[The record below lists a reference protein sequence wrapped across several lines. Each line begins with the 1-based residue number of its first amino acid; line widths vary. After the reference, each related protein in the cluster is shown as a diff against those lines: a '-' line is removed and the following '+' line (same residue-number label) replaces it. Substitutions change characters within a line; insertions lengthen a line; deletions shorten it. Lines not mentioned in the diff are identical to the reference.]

1 MCVLAAHS
9 GSVRQKG
16 SCGGSCGC
24 DCSAAR
30 GARGVAAPAGRQL
43 PSLMR
48 PRTCSSPSALALACA
63 VCACGAWLLPRP
75 AAAIL
80 SWEEHLEE
88 VNRPRPQRLRRFLE
102 NVLVRTGAPRQVPP
116 PPLNDGQ

>member
-1 MCVLAAHS
+1 MWGELRLRLQC
-9 GSVRQKG
+9 
-16 SCGGSCGC
+16 
-24 DCSAAR
+24 
-30 GARGVAAPAGRQL
+30 GARRARRGGAPL